1 MATHDHSSNVTSDVP
16 VEQTTPF
23 TSTDDQLLEMLNEE
37 MRTAVMPVSIF
48 VGILIFFGF
57 FGNIFVLYVFIKRYH
72 DCNFRYFVLCLA
84 LLDFISTLTTMPG
97 EILTQQFWYMYPD
110 HTEIC
115 KVKSF
120 FNVFTVSGE
129 ALCLLTIAV
138 DRYLKVCRP
147 FGRQIKP
154 KRAMILCVVIYVVA
168 FILSIPAI
176 LMWGVQHREQEFRG
190 RTIEVRLCLKDEK
203 YTDTSQPFAY
213 VTSVESFV
221 GLCLVLMFVLY
232 MFVAKKLILGQKA
245 TEQRRQTSNSPMTH
259 TRATLSPNIIATSH
273 PESSDVGIGSDF
285 PTQEGVSATNFSKT
299 DTTQSTDEE
308 SGAVDIADVVRSQ
321 TQSHPRRGR
330 SIAHRNRAR
339 ASRVSRKTLIM
350 FILTITFIVTTIL
363 YLTLL
368 LFISSPGDI
377 LRNMNNPSK
386 AAYFFFFRLVF
397 INHCINPLVYG
408 CLDPHFKQVLGD
420 IKMYILKKVGKGNNT
435 KLL

>member
-1 MATHDHSSNVTSDVP
+1 MAGHDHSVIPVTSIGP
-16 VEQTTPF
+16 HPTERTTPL
-23 TSTDDQLLEMLNEE
+23 TPTDHQLLEILNEE

-57 FGNIFVLYVFIKRYH
+57 FGNSFVLYVFTKRYH

-97 EILTQQFWYMYPD
+97 EILTQQFWYMYPNY
-110 HTEIC
+110 TEIC

-154 KRAMILCVVIYVVA
+154 KRARVLCVVIYVVA
-168 FILSIPAI
+168 FILSIPVT
-176 LMWGVQHREQEFRG
+176 LMWGIQNAEKEFRG
-190 RTIEVRLCLKDEK
+190 RTIKVRLCLKDEK
-203 YTDTSQPFAY
+203 YIDSPQPFAY
-213 VTSVESFV
+213 VTSIESIV

-232 MFVAKKLILGQKA
+232 IFVAKKLMLGHRSSN
-245 TEQRRQTSNSPMTH
+245 QRRQTGSPTNH
-259 TRATLSPNIIATSH
+259 TRVTLSPSKFMTSH
-273 PESSDVGIGSDF
+273 PESSDIGIGSDF

-299 DTTQSTDEE
+299 DTTKSTDED
-308 SGAVDIADVVRSQ
+308 SGAVDVGEIVVSDTESKFR
-321 TQSHPRRGR
+321 PRGHTVARQ
-330 SIAHRNRAR
+330 HRER
-339 ASRVSRKTLIM
+339 ASRVRQKTLIM
-350 FILTITFIVTTIL
+350 FILTIIFITTTIL

-368 LFISSPGDI
+368 VFISSPGDI
-377 LRNMNNPSK
+377 LSNMNDPSK

-397 INHCINPLVYG
+397 INHCINPFVYG
-408 CLDPHFKQVLGD
+408 CLDPQFKQVISD
-420 IKMYILKKVGKGNNT
+420 IKMSILILVRCKK
-435 KLL
+435 